1 MKFRKLMSLLLVVL
15 CLSLA
20 VTAFASAAGNAFQ
33 YDAEAPYETYEFEA
47 LTITDVEYADPTAT
61 DSTLVS
67 SITRIVY
74 EGGEIAVDSEKYNAV
89 LTVDGVQKS
98 IQPGTYEGAVVVEL
112 VSKTQAESGFSK
124 FDNAHVTTT
133 YYNTAAAVIANNQ
146 LIRGYS
152 AQSALI
158 GGETTD
164 TASTGVKVDSD
175 GGFFSGY
182 YITGSNYAI
191 DGLKMSLSGPGGDDF
206 QGWGAGIVVTDGA
219 NVTLSNSL
227 IQTKGVIRTAI
238 WVGGTD
244 SVLDAH
250 DVVVLAFNE
259 DSATAYSLEDNYAV
273 PMMEKVPFA
282 LGLAGNIRA
291 TNVLGSGTAK
301 YTNSIVVSNV
311 WGSLSTDSG
320 RSGTDALIV
329 TDTLSGIGTLEVAQE
344 GKEYT
349 ATKTVG
355 EVLYGFTVGTAE
367 GKSSGYVT
375 YADAGVNDWFY
386 GVDFYAPDY
395 IGIIAS
401 GTSNMHFDENCH
413 GWSARC
419 GFLIHQNRGN
429 AENGGGLY
437 ITGGKYEVE
446 DQFVLVKGGSIN
458 GSYTTTNV
466 EVDGAEVSIFG
477 DNAQSG
483 VFFQLMQNDDA
494 GSPGATEYTINDLSY
509 EEMVNADVQKEVEA
523 TTGTFSNM
531 TINGDIYNSVSG
543 VKQDLDVTLDNVV
556 INGTVSSAYQYH
568 VDENGDQ
575 VNNTTIYSI
584 SSFANDWNTDYL
596 YMGRI
601 VNVPAAAVNNGL
613 NLTLKNGTVWTVD
626 EPCYLTSLTIDETSS
641 ILAAADEGEEAT
653 LYVLVD
659 GEEVQLAPGTYEG
672 TIVISNQPIPVSFYD
687 VSVSDWYYK
696 YVTELAEDGIIN
708 GYPDGSFRPNETVT
722 YGEALKLCASASGIP
737 YAEGDIRHWAT
748 GYLAIAQE
756 RGLFTDGVDL
766 DAAITRKDA
775 AMILATFLD
784 LKSSVV
790 SPFADTDSAAA
801 IALYDAGIVDGY
813 VDEDGL
819 RTFQPEATLTR
830 GELAKLVHLAI
841 TVTQAQDDESELGLK
856 EAEDIV
862 LPEDPIGDTIPVPT
876 DPTLKDK

>member
-1 MKFRKLMSLLLVVL
+1 MKFRKLTSLVLVIL
-15 CLSLA
+15 CLSLGIS
-20 VTAFASAAGNAFQ
+20 AFAASSFT
-33 YDAEAPYETYEFEA
+33 YDPEAPYETYQFDG
-47 LTITDVEYADPTAT
+47 LTITSVEYEDPTAT

-74 EGGEIAVDSEKYNAV
+74 EGGEIAVDSEKFCAV

-112 VSKTQAESGFSK
+112 VSKTKAESGFSK

-158 GGETTD
+158 GGETGD
-164 TASTGVKVDSD
+164 ASSSGVKIDSD
-175 GGFFSGY
+175 AGFFSGY

-206 QGWGAGIVVTDGA
+206 QGWGAGIVVTNGS
-219 NVTLSNSL
+219 NVSLSNSL
-227 IQTKGVIRTAI
+227 IQTRGVIRTAI
-238 WVGGTD
+238 WVGGTNA
-244 SVLDAH
+244 VLDAH

-311 WGSLSTDSG
+311 WGALSTDSG
-320 RSGTDALIV
+320 RAGTDALIV

-386 GVDFYAPDY
+386 DVDFYAPDY

-401 GTSNMHFDENCH
+401 GTSNMHFDQDCY

-437 ITGGKYEVE
+437 INGGKYEVE

-466 EVDGAEVSIFG
+466 EVDGAEVNIFG

-494 GSPGATEYTINDLSY
+494 GSPGATEYTINDPTY
-509 EEMVNADVQKEVEA
+509 AEIRAAEVQKEVDA

-531 TINGDIYNSVSG
+531 TINGDIYNTVSG
-543 VKQDLDVTLDNVV
+543 VKQDLNVTLDNVV
-556 INGTVSSAYQYH
+556 MNGAVSAAYQYH
-568 VDENGDQ
+568 VDENGES
-575 VNNTTIYSI
+575 VNDTTIYSI
-584 SSFANDWNTDYL
+584 SSFDDDWNTDYL

-601 VNVPAAAVNNGL
+601 VNVPAPAVNNGL
-613 NLTLKNGTVWTVD
+613 VLTLKNGTQWTVD
-626 EPCYLTSLTIDETSS
+626 GPSYLTSLTIDETSS
-641 ILAAADEGEEAT
+641 ILAAALEDGTEGT
-653 LYVLVD
+653 LYMMVNN
-659 GEEVQLAPGTYEG
+659 EEVTLAPGTYEG
-672 TIVISNQPIPVSFYD
+672 NIVISNQPIPVSFTD
-687 VSVSDWYYK
+687 VADGEWYAEF
-696 YVTELAEDGIIN
+696 VIALASDGIIN

-737 YAEGDIRHWAT
+737 YVAGDIRHWAT
-748 GYLAIAQE
+748 GYLSLAQHS
-756 RGLFTDGVDL
+756 GLFLDGVDL
-766 DAAITRKDA
+766 DAPITRKDA
-775 AMILATFLD
+775 ALILATFLD
-784 LKSSVV
+784 LKAEVV

-801 IALYDAGIVDGY
+801 IALYNAGIVDGY

-819 RTFQPEATLTR
+819 RTFQPDVTLTR
-830 GELAKLVHLAI
+830 AELAKLVYLAI
-841 TVTQAQDDESELGLK
+841 TLPQGSELGLK
-856 EAEDIV
+856 PVEDIGIGIDP
-862 LPEDPIGDTIPVPT
+862 LPELPIDNPIPVPT
-876 DPTLKDK
+876 DPTIKDK